1 MVNVIIFL
9 CAALTGIVGTY
20 FYMKDK
26 TVIATSIGAKF
37 DLYWKVFGFFFVLGG
52 ITSMIVLVFLK
63 EFGIYVA
70 LGLGA
75 IAIFFAVRGN
85 KEVDA
90 GARQKQYNLAGIF
103 LFLALG
109 VAFLTF
115 MLGDNKKVEDKPPA
129 VHHTTTAPRE
139 NPKPKTKEKE
149 EVESHTAETK
159 PKEQTVNDSGKEVY
173 VGSYNDGTKVYIL
186 TDTIK
191 RNAGNFTCTVRAGRD
206 QLHYHFDGQNYSNS
220 EGYYGNI
227 NDGKSPVALTIY
239 DYCMNNNALTQTP
252 PSTGTVE
259 PTSSVETARVSSEVV
274 SVRENTLWFERKDGY
289 DNFGAVVDYS
299 SGGNSES
306 FTVDYRVVDPDGEIY
321 QKIFD
326 SPYLYKQHNGEWLF
340 IGRKH
345 GNIDQKYLMLYLTV
359 ANKCAQKMGFQRY

>member
-220 EGYYGNI
+220 EGYHGNI
-227 NDGKSPVALTIY
+227 HDGKSPVALAIY
-239 DYCMNNNALTQTP
+239 NYCTNGKLADTNEITWVIKL
-252 PSTGTVE
+252 
-259 PTSSVETARVSSEVV
+259 
-274 SVRENTLWFERKDGY
+274 
-289 DNFGAVVDYS
+289 
-299 SGGNSES
+299 NSENLYVKNGS
-306 FTVDYRVVDPDGEIY
+306 VVQVGDTHPDAAPEFKCVLVDDSGQQMNCEFKARGMIVMLVEGQRFSDSSNEPNVELIY
-321 QKIFD
+321 NAIVEKFLR
-326 SPYLYKQHNGEWLF
+326 P
-340 IGRKH
+340 
-345 GNIDQKYLMLYLTV
+345 
-359 ANKCAQKMGFQRY
+359 